1 MKKIIQ
7 ITLAVLILAISNTL
21 AQENRVTEMT
31 PEQRAEIRMQRY
43 NNDLKLSNEQKTQLI
58 ELFIKQEKVRGA
70 NTEEQKAFRQNFE
83 TEINKILTLEQQS
96 TLKQVR
102 EERRNQSQ
110 FQKQQDIKRGKNEEV
125 K

>member
-70 NTEEQKAFRQNFE
+70 NTEEQKAFRQNLE

-96 TLKQVR
+96 TLKQLR

>member
-96 TLKQVR
+96 TLKQLR